1 MDGTGTPVPQENS
14 LAALSLVDASDWK
27 KTTETILQ
35 CCVREFS
42 AESASIFL
50 TENGGD
56 SLRLVRAIG
65 SRKNR
70 HCGKSFTSGE
80 GISGFVAST
89 KDPLL
94 VTDFSD
100 EKRLNP
106 RKQGYPVDTLM
117 SCPVLKDPFVLAVI
131 NVAGRRTGRPF
142 SKDDLRKLQN
152 ISDRCTNI
160 LSQTI
165 ESWRSFQ
172 EDNDAARRARDIQMD
187 LDKSADRI
195 EKWGNHNESILR
207 SLSEQVLI
215 FDSQF
220 NITYCS
226 KDEDFAELF
235 GREKDVR
242 NILDLPLN
250 IERNELTGKLNGVIR
265 EGTPFTLTNV
275 QIKDSP
281 KFRVA
286 NLSFSPFSSTSGNP
300 LGGLLLVDD
309 NTANYEIQQRLV
321 EAEKFSL
328 IGSLTSMITHEVNNP
343 LDGVMRLINLSLAQ
357 LKEEEPIREY
367 LSEAQ
372 KGLNRIA
379 SLVNSLLNFS
389 RKSMSLDSE
398 FATLN
403 AVTENAMAIIRNRHH
418 EKDISIDLSLAPEN
432 PTVRTNDFYQ
442 IISNLVSNSYD
453 AVPSGSGSLKV
464 TTEVDGGLLHLMVT
478 DNGSGI
484 PRHLQSRIFNT
495 FYTTKDY
502 GKGTGLGLAIVK
514 KMVEKYGGTIEAD
527 PGENMGTK
535 MHLTFPLDR
544 LTP

>member
-70 HCGKSFTSGE
+70 HCGKNFMSGE

-100 EKRLNP
+100 EKRLTP

-152 ISDRCTNI
+152 ISDRCASI

-165 ESWRSFQ
+165 ESWRSSQ
-172 EDNDAARRARDIQMD
+172 EDNDAARRTRDIQMD
-187 LDKSADRI
+187 LDKSAERI
-195 EKWGNHNESILR
+195 ENLGNYNESILR
-207 SLSEQVLI
+207 SLSEQVLT

-226 KDEDFAELF
+226 KNEDFAKLF
-235 GREKDVR
+235 GREKDAG

-281 KFRVA
+281 KFRVV
-286 NLSFSPFSSTSGNP
+286 NLSFSSFSSTSGNP

-343 LDGVMRLINLSLAQ
+343 LDGVMRLINLSLTQ

-389 RKSMSLDSE
+389 RKSISLDSE

-432 PTVRTNDFYQ
+432 PTVKTNDFYQ

-453 AVPSGSGSLKV
+453 AVPSGSGSLKI
-464 TTEVDGGLLHLMVT
+464 TTEVDDGLLHLTVM

-527 PGENMGTK
+527 SGENMGTK
-535 MHLTFPLDR
+535 MQLTFPLDR

>member
-1 MDGTGTPVPQENS
+1 VLQENS
-14 LAALSLVDASDWK
+14 FTALSLVDVSDWK

-65 SRKNR
+65 SRENR

-80 GISGFVAST
+80 GISGFVAYK

-100 EKRLNP
+100 EKRLTP

-152 ISDRCTNI
+152 ISDRCAGI

-165 ESWRSFQ
+165 ESWRSSQ
-172 EDNDAARRARDIQMD
+172 EDNDAARRTRDIQMD

-195 EKWGNHNESILR
+195 EKWGNYNESILR

-235 GREKDVR
+235 GREKDAR

-281 KFRVA
+281 KFRVV

-309 NTANYEIQQRLV
+309 NTANYETQQRLV
-321 EAEKFSL
+321 EAEKLSL

-357 LKEEEPIREY
+357 LEEEEPIREY

-379 SLVNSLLNFS
+379 SLVSSLLNFS

-464 TTEVDGGLLHLMVT
+464 TTEVDGGLLHLTVT